1 MRRAEAILQFKKQLK
16 QLYLEQGIVIAFYA
30 YLGFLKQF
38 TRNKKYTEWTDWQ
51 IADMVM
57 CIYNPYINVR
67 LEALETALDYT
78 RRGGKSRK
86 LTILAT
92 FFSLLDLQVVWR
104 APHSDQLIQAAE
116 WFSMNPFTE
125 SQKIRTQFR
134 VEIYGSPE
142 ISVAV
147 LSEGR
152 IASRE
157 ADVLIYDEGGSVMT
171 WMANF
176 DYYKNSR
183 PMIAASK
190 NKYIIH
196 ASTNCQGSVFFEE
209 KKALQ
214 EKEHKYNTKFTSTHP
229 YKHTTWISEEWI
241 EQEKKAHLDCS
252 WYIDQNYN
260 CIAVVRGGRIFRNL
274 IIVGDERW
282 PQFPYGFFDKKD
294 EYGTLILRPEYG
306 GVDFNGENVG
316 HYLVEICF
324 DDNYVYVLRETN
336 FQDLTKLFEYPDLSL
351 ELEEGLFNTAFTDQT
366 KRMGLNCI
374 YQDWNEDI
382 KSIRIQE
389 LVNRE
394 IVIDQYKTPITFK
407 NLLEAGWD
415 QNARLPKL
423 AKRTDQHGLDGLL
436 HAMHEVGG
444 KIYVR
449 SKPALKPPILGGR
462 RKYNILKGV

>member
-1 MRRAEAILQFKKQLK
+1 
-16 QLYLEQGIVIAFYA
+16 
-30 YLGFLKQF
+30 
-38 TRNKKYTEWTDWQ
+38 
-51 IADMVM
+51 MVM
-57 CIYNPYINVR
+57 CIYNPTVDVAQ
-67 LEALETALDYT
+67 EALEVALNYT

-86 LTILAT
+86 LTILAE
-92 FFSLLDLQVVWR
+92 FFSLLDLRVVWR

-134 VEIYGSPE
+134 VEVYGSPE

-183 PMIAASK
+183 PMIAASQ
-190 NKYIIH
+190 NKHIIH
-196 ASTNCQGSVFFEE
+196 ASTDCQGSVFNEE
-209 KKALQ
+209 FKALQ
-214 EKEHKYNTKFTSTHP
+214 AKEHEYGTIFTSIHP
-229 YKHTTWISEEWI
+229 WSHTTWITKKWI
-241 EQEKKAHLDCS
+241 EQEKKAHLECS

-260 CIAVVRGGRIFRNL
+260 CIAVVRGGRVFNN
-274 IIVGDERW
+274 IIVVGNHNHPE
-282 PQFPYGFFDKKD
+282 FPYGCLEDKI
-294 EYGTLILRPEYG
+294 GQFG
-306 GVDFNGENVG
+306 GVDFNGENTG
-316 HYLVEICF
+316 HFFITIDY
-324 DDNYVYVLRETN
+324 DDNYVYVLKEKN
-336 FQDLTKLFEYPDLSL
+336 FWDLQELFKYPEISK
-351 ELEEGLFNTAFTDQT
+351 ELEIGLFNNAFTDQT
-366 KRMGLNCI
+366 QRMGLNCI
-374 YQDWNEDI
+374 YQEWTEDI
-382 KSIRIQE
+382 KSIRVQE
-389 LVNRE
+389 LVNRK
-394 IVIDQYKTPITFK
+394 IVIDQYDTPLTYK

-449 SKPALKPPILGGR
+449 QSSANKPPILGGQ
-462 RKYNILKGV
+462 RKYNIMSRV